1 MSSVSIID
9 YGVGNLLSVARA
21 FHYFDAQVNIVS
33 TPEEIVKAERLVLPG
48 VGAFADGMKGLT
60 DLNFVE
66 PIKEFA
72 ASGKPFLGICLGMQM
87 MLSRSCEFGLHEGL
101 GLINGEVVSIPLEG
115 TDGIRHK
122 IPHIGWNELIAS
134 SQGEE
139 WSQTLLK
146 NIPDKS
152 SVYFVHS
159 FMAVPENPQNR
170 LADVLYNGQ
179 LISAVIKNDNV
190 YGCQFHPEKSGEV
203 GLKIINQF
211 LHIQD

>member
-21 FHYFDAQVNIVS
+21 FQYFDATVNIVS
-33 TPEEIVKAERLVLPG
+33 TPEDILKAERLVLPG

-60 DLNFVE
+60 ELNFVD
-66 PIKEFA
+66 PVKEFA

-87 MLSRSCEFGLHEGL
+87 MLSRSCEFGTHQGL
-101 GLINGEVVSIPLEG
+101 DLISGDVVSIPLEG
-115 TDGIRHK
+115 VDGVPHK
-122 IPHIGWNELIAS
+122 IPHIGWNELIS
-134 SQGEE
+134 LPQSEN
-139 WSQTLLK
+139 WSDTILK

-159 FMAVPENPQNR
+159 FMAVPETPKNR

-179 LISAVIKNDNV
+179 AISAVIKNDNV

-203 GLKIINQF
+203 GLKIIQQF
-211 LHIQD
+211 LQI